1 MPNARPVI
9 PRELWLG
16 HPRGLAILFS
26 TELWERFS
34 FYGMRA
40 LLVLYAIHALGRSDA
55 EAYAILAVYGAV
67 VYTFGV
73 VGGWLAQRHIGEL
86 RAILIGGTLMAVGH
100 LVMAIPTG
108 GGLYW
113 ALSLLCVGN
122 GLFKPNVSSLVGAL
136 YHEGDRRRASG
147 FYLFYMGINIGGMLA
162 PILCGAA
169 AARLGWHWGFG
180 LAGAGMLLGLLV
192 VVRGRALLAPLD
204 PEHAARLARPLARR
218 TSWASGLAIAAMLPL
233 CALLLWR
240 DALGHLAIT
249 LVSVGALVV
258 LITMLVRQQAVA
270 RARLLAL
277 LVLMLFH
284 TLFWAGFEQIGSSF
298 TVLAER
304 HVDRMVLGV
313 ELPAASLVAVNS
325 ALVIVFAPLVS
336 WLWTRLARRQLE
348 PSTPVKFA
356 LGLSL
361 LALGFVILVVGI
373 AWGLATQEVA
383 LWAMLGCY
391 LLITLGELCLS
402 PVGLSMVAELSPPGA
417 TSFCMGA
424 WFLSTANGHLLSG
437 MIAAST
443 SVHGGAALERYT
455 VVFGWVAVVLLAA
468 AAVLFVLRGWLVGL
482 IDGPESRP

>member
-1 MPNARPVI
+1 MSDARPVI
-9 PRELWLG
+9 ARELWLG

-55 EAYAILAVYGAV
+55 EAYAVLAVYGAV
-67 VYTFGV
+67 VYAFGV

-86 RAILIGGTLMAVGH
+86 RAILIGGTLMAAGH
-100 LVMAIPTG
+100 LVMAVPIG

-113 ALSLLCVGN
+113 ALALLCVGN

-136 YHEGDRRRASG
+136 YEEGDRRRASG
-147 FYLFYMGINIGGMLA
+147 YYLFYMGINIGGMLA
-162 PILCGAA
+162 PITCGIAA
-169 AARLGWHWGFG
+169 ERLGWHWGFG

-192 VVRGRALLAPLD
+192 VARGRALLVPCKR
-204 PEHAARLARPLARR
+204 EHAARLARPLDPR
-218 TSWASGLAIAAMLPL
+218 TTVASAFAIAAMVPL

-240 DALGHLAIT
+240 DALGHLAIS
-249 LVSVGALVV
+249 LVSVGALAV
-258 LITMLVRQQAVA
+258 LLTMLARQQAVA

-284 TLFWAGFEQIGSSF
+284 TLFWAAFEQIGSSF

-304 HVDRMVLGV
+304 HVDRALLGV

-325 ALVIVFAPLVS
+325 ALVIVFAPVVA
-336 WLWTRLARRQLE
+336 WLWSYLAGRQLE

-361 LALGFVILVVGI
+361 LALGFVVLVLGI
-373 AWGLATQEVA
+373 EWGLATQEVA
-383 LWAMLGCY
+383 LTAVLGCY

-424 WFLSTANGHLLSG
+424 WFLTTANAHLLSG
-437 MIAAST
+437 MIARST
-443 SVHGGAALERYT
+443 SVHGGAALERYAA
-455 VVFGWVAVVLLAA
+455 VFGWVAVVVFAA
-468 AAVLFVLRGWLVGL
+468 AAVLFALRGWLVGL
-482 IDGPESRP
+482 IERETPA